1 MDRYKDGERQSP
13 WGNRTQQSW
22 EDVWQDFRKRF
33 RFGKWFILGIVL
45 IVWLA
50 TGIYTVGPGEQGVV
64 RQFGRFVAQ
73 TGPGLNYRLPWPI
86 QAVDIVD
93 IATVR
98 RVEVGF
104 RTRQD
109 RGAAGEQLQVPEEA
123 LMLTG
128 DKNIANVQILVL
140 YQVED
145 PVTYLFCSEDP
156 AATIHINTEIALRSV
171 IGNMNID
178 HAMTVGRPD
187 VETGTWEM
195 LQRLL
200 DDHCTGLHVVG
211 VELQAVDPPDEV
223 REAFYDVVRAKADR
237 ERLIREA
244 QGYALDI
251 VPRARGEAAAKIH
264 EATGYKSERIAIAE
278 GNTQRFL
285 ALLVEYQQAPAVT
298 RQRLYLEM
306 VERVFPDI
314 EKIIIEPQGNG
325 SNLLQF
331 LPLKDFTTTK
341 EGGNS

>member
-1 MDRYKDGERQSP
+1 MDGYKDGERQSP
-13 WGNRTQQSW
+13 WGNRKQQSW
-22 EDVWQDFRKRF
+22 EDAWQSFSSRF

-45 IVWLA
+45 VAWLA
-50 TGIYTVGPGEQGVV
+50 TGLYTVGPGEQGVV
-64 RQFGRFVAQ
+64 RQFGMFVAQ
-73 TGPGLNYRLPWPI
+73 TDPGLNYRFPWPV

-98 RVEVGF
+98 RAEVGF
-104 RTRQD
+104 RTGQD
-109 RGAAGEQLQVPEEA
+109 RGGVAGEQFRVVEEA

-128 DKNIANVQILVL
+128 DKNIADVQILVL
-140 YQVED
+140 YQVKD
-145 PVTYLFCSEDP
+145 PVVYLFRSQDP
-156 AATIHINTEIALRSV
+156 AMIMQINTEIALRSV

-187 VETGTWEM
+187 VETGTWEI

-200 DDHCTGLHVVG
+200 DDHYTGLHVVG
-211 VELQAVDPPDEV
+211 VELQVVDPPDEV

-264 EATGYKSERIAIAE
+264 VATGYKSERIAIAD
-278 GNTQRFL
+278 GDAQRFL
-285 ALLVEYQQAPAVT
+285 AVLEEYRQAPAVT

-306 VERVFPDI
+306 VERVFPGV
-314 EKIIIEPQGNG
+314 EKIIIDPQATGN
-325 SNLLQF
+325 SLMQF
-331 LPLKDFTTTK
+331 LPLKDFATG
-341 EGGNS
+341 EGGSN